1 MKTLFALILL
11 ALVAMAPTAVETQQ
25 FDALGRLT
33 DIHYA
38 SGASV
43 HYTYD
48 ANGNLL
54 SIVAS
59 PTTGVGDKQEPV
71 SFMLGPVTPNPGVG
85 ERRIGFAIPT
95 RGRVTL
101 RVIDV
106 AGRQVATL
114 MDRVLE
120 PGPYTAQFTT
130 AKWGAGAYFYT
141 LQAGG
146 HTRTGRMT
154 VLPGD

>member
-1 MKTLFALILL
+1 MRKLLALILL
-11 ALVAMAPTAVETQQ
+11 ALVAMAPTAVESQQ

-38 SGASV
+38 TGAFT

-54 SIVAS
+54 AIVES
-59 PTTGVGDKQEPV
+59 LGTTGVGGKPEAAA
-71 SFMLGPVTPNPGVG
+71 FMLGPVTPNPGVG
-85 ERRIGFAIPT
+85 ERHIGFAVPI

-106 AGRQVATL
+106 NGRQVATL
-114 MDRVLE
+114 IDRELE
-120 PGPYTAQFTT
+120 PGRYTTQFST
-130 AKWGAGAYFYT
+130 AKWGAGEYFYS
-141 LQAGG
+141 LQAGAR
-146 HTRTGRMT
+146 TRSGRMT
-154 VLPGD
+154 VLP